1 MTLPLARLRSFVSPV
16 RLAPVLLSTLLVA
29 TAAWALS
36 PGVAAA
42 AGPTPLP
49 AAHELGQSYMFLRIY
64 EDSIV
69 VRLEITTED
78 IERALDFGWNVEG
91 GVTSDQVAQR
101 LDQILEYVG
110 ERARVRTAS
119 GPLTL
124 GFRRFETHFLEVA
137 EYVVLFYQVE
147 GLTEIPDALE
157 LTYIPIFDVDSDH
170 RNFLVVEHNWKT
182 ATFNSEVVAG
192 IFSPSAPT
200 QRLDLTRSSRLKG
213 FLGLVRLGVWH
224 IWIGYDHILF
234 LMALVLPS
242 VLVRRNREWEPAPNF
257 TKALIKI
264 VTIVT
269 FFTLAHTVTL
279 SLAALDVIRLES
291 RLVESIIA
299 GSIAV
304 AAWANLAPGLN
315 VREAMIAFVFGLFHG
330 FGFASVL
337 GDIGLGREFLVLS
350 LLGFNI
356 GVEIG
361 QVAIIALVFPVLYVL
376 RDRWIYRPLLRY
388 GSMLLIAVALL
399 WFFERVFEF
408 NVPLGPIL
416 RRMVGMG

>member
-1 MTLPLARLRSFVSPV
+1 MKSRPRSRRSAQSPGPTVS
-16 RLAPVLLSTLLVA
+16 LLVLCLA
-29 TAAWALS
+29 ALTAWAA
-36 PGVAAA
+36 PAPVAAA
-42 AGPTPLP
+42 SGPSALP

-69 VRLEITTED
+69 VRLEITTAD
-78 IERALDFGWNVEG
+78 LERALAFGWDVEA
-91 GVTSDQVAQR
+91 GVTEDQVAAR
-101 LDQILEYVG
+101 LDAILAYVG
-110 ERARVRTAS
+110 ERARVGSAA
-119 GPLTL
+119 GPLSL
-124 GFRRFETHFLEVA
+124 RFDRFETHFLEVA
-137 EYVVLFYQVE
+137 EYVVLFYQVD
-147 GLTEIPDALE
+147 GLTVIPDELE
-157 LTYIPIFDVDSDH
+157 LTYTPIFEVDPDH

-182 ATFNSEVVAG
+182 ATFNSEAVAG
-192 IFSPSAPT
+192 IFGPSEPSI
-200 QRLDLTRSSRLKG
+200 RLDLTRSSRWRG
-213 FLGLVRLGVWH
+213 FVGLVRLGVWH

-242 VLVRRNREWEPAPNF
+242 VLVRENRKWEPAPNF
-257 TKALIKI
+257 TRALLKI

-299 GSIAV
+299 ASIAV

-315 VREAMIAFVFGLFHG
+315 VREAVIAFVFGLFHG

-361 QVAIIALVFPVLYVL
+361 QVAIIAAVFPVLYVL
-376 RDRWIYRPLLRY
+376 RDKAVYRPFLRW
-388 GSMLLIAVALL
+388 GSVFLIAVALL
-399 WFFERVFEF
+399 WFFERVFDF
-408 NVPLGPIL
+408 NVPVGPIL
-416 RRMVGMG
+416 RRLVGMG